1 MTTASPDVDVIAY
14 AEPVQMTLTSS
25 VPVAAVIAVSI
36 AESIAVAKSE
46 LLEYVAFAIV
56 PV

>member
-46 LLEYVAFAIV
+46 LLE
-56 PV
+56 